1 MRLQDFIRTSRAS
14 THLVRQAEFK
24 PEDFIPSKNKR
35 EIPKTGDPHPK
46 GGVYLY
52 RVSLQAVREA
62 LPFLLNEGVRV
73 GRVMKVGIPN
83 PGQKWIV
90 EVSKPGTNSMTQ
102 NDKGEWTLNP
112 YGGVPGALVV
122 YTEGDQIVWTGESY
136 DCWDHAL
143 LAYSQG

>member
-1 MRLQDFIRTSRAS
+1 VRLQEFIRSARVS
-14 THLVRQAEFK
+14 TYLVRSAEFK
-24 PEDFIPSKNKR
+24 AEDFVPNKHKK
-35 EIPKTGDPHPK
+35 EVPKPGDPHPK
-46 GGVYLY
+46 GGVYVY

-62 LPFLLNEGVRV
+62 LPSLLNEGVRI
-73 GRVMKVGIPN
+73 GRVMKVGAPN
-83 PGQKWIV
+83 PGQKWVV

-102 NDKGEWTLNP
+102 NDKGEWILNP

-122 YTEGDQIVWTGESY
+122 YTEKDQLVWTGEAY